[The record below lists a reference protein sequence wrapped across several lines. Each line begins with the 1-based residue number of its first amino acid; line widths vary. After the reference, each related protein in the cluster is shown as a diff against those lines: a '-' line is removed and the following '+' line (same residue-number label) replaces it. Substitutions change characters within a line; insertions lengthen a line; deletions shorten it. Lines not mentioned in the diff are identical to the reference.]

1 MEYHDKKGDL
11 ITQLFRKSLFLLR
24 FIQFG
29 HILLKK
35 GGFKNIIYYFLQF
48 FAIVSFVYI
57 KFKRSVGYQ
66 PLKPARMLFRII
78 LFSGIFVFLLT
89 MSALHPLSYFYDLIG
104 IALGLILTAY
114 ALKHVSIENRD
125 GILYFRTHLWIE
137 LIVLLLFLYRFLYRI
152 AEIGQLQTAVSNGGS
167 AAYGAL
173 FAQDPATMIGFF
185 VLAVYYVGFSFFVL
199 KKGRTE
205 EKRSA

>member
-1 MEYHDKKGDL
+1 MDIY
-11 ITQLFRKSLFLLR
+11 S
-24 FIQFG
+24 
-29 HILLKK
+29 LKK
-35 GGFKNIIYYFLQF
+35 GGFKNIIFYFLQF
-48 FAIVSFVYI
+48 FAIVSIVYI

-104 IALGLILTAY
+104 IALGLILTVY

-125 GILYFRTHLWIE
+125 GILYFKTHLWIE

-152 AEIGQLQTAVSNGGS
+152 AEIS
-167 AAYGAL
+167 
-173 FAQDPATMIGFF
+173 
-185 VLAVYYVGFSFFVL
+185 
-199 KKGRTE
+199 
-205 EKRSA
+205 

>member
-1 MEYHDKKGDL
+1 
-11 ITQLFRKSLFLLR
+11 
-24 FIQFG
+24 
-29 HILLKK
+29 
-35 GGFKNIIYYFLQF
+35 
-48 FAIVSFVYI
+48 
-57 KFKRSVGYQ
+57 
-66 PLKPARMLFRII
+66 MLFRIF

-114 ALKHVSIENRD
+114 ALKHVSIENR
-125 GILYFRTHLWIE
+125 GGVLYFRTHLWIE

-152 AEIGQLQTAVSNGGS
+152 AEIGQLQTAVSDGGS

-173 FAQDPATMIGFF
+173 FAQDPATMIGFLYWPF
-185 VLAVYYVGFSFFVL
+185 IMSVSLFCF
-199 KKGRTE
+199 KKGRSE

>member
-1 MEYHDKKGDL
+1 M
-11 ITQLFRKSLFLLR
+11 IF
-24 FIQFG
+24 
-29 HILLKK
+29 
-35 GGFKNIIYYFLQF
+35 YFLQF
-48 FAIVSFVYI
+48 FIIVSIIYI
-57 KFKRSVGYQ
+57 KFKRSVGFQ
-66 PLKPARMLFRII
+66 PLKPARMLFRIF

-104 IALGLILTAY
+104 IALGFILTAY
-114 ALKHVSIENRD
+114 ALKHVSIENR
-125 GILYFRTHLWIE
+125 GGVLYFRTHLWIE

-152 AEIGQLQTAVSNGGS
+152 AEIGQLQTAVSDGGS

-173 FAQDPATMIGFF
+173 FTQDPATMIGFF

-199 KKGRTE
+199 KKGRSE